1 MAITNSPGR
10 LMGPMSAGKRPTVE
24 EVVEF
29 AEALT
34 AVLDELVALDVVA
47 VAIGE
52 AIKRTDDNAMPGKL
66 NLKQDIVPALR
77 MCCRSGLKVWKI
89 SVFIIISIK
98 LKNHQLDLPS
108 VPEGLALGA
117 VIPPLKGSGVVPA
130 AVMGEGGIPSVDCA
144 GNAGGT
150 TGKLS

>member
-1 MAITNSPGR
+1 MR
-10 LMGPMSAGKRPTVE
+10 PMSAGKRPTVD

-34 AVLDELVALDVVA
+34 AVLVVVDELVALDVVA
-47 VAIGE
+47 VAIEE
-52 AIKRTDDNAMPGKL
+52 ATRRTNDNAKPGKL
-66 NLKQDIVPALR
+66 NLRQDIGPALR
-77 MCCRSGLKVWKI
+77 RSCGSGLRVWKI
-89 SVFIIISIK
+89 SVFIIMSLK
-98 LKNHQLDLPS
+98 LKSHQLDLPS

-130 AVMGEGGIPSVDCA
+130 AVMGAGGIPSVACA

>member
-1 MAITNSPGR
+1 MAITNSPGC

-47 VAIGE
+47 VAIEE
-52 AIKRTDDNAMPGKL
+52 AIKRVDDNAMPGKL
-66 NLKQDIVPALR
+66 SLKQDIVPALR
-77 MCCRSGLKVWKI
+77 MSCGSGLKVWKI
-89 SVFIIISIK
+89 SVLIIISIK

-130 AVMGEGGIPSVDCA
+130 AVMGAGGIPSVACA

>member
-1 MAITNSPGR
+1 MR
-10 LMGPMSAGKRPTVE
+10 LMSAGKRPTVD

-34 AVLDELVALDVVA
+34 AVFAVLAELVELDVVA
-47 VAIGE
+47 VAMEE
-52 AIKRTDDNAMPGKL
+52 ATSKTNDSARLGKL
-66 NLKQDIVPALR
+66 NLEQDKGPTLR
-77 MCCRSGLKVWKI
+77 MSCESGLRVWKI
-89 SVFIIISIK
+89 SVFIIMSIK
-98 LKNHQLDLPS
+98 LKNHQLGLPS

-117 VIPPLKGSGVVPA
+117 VIPPLKGEGVGPA
-130 AVMGEGGIPSVDCA
+130 AVKGGAGVPIVDCA

>member
-1 MAITNSPGR
+1 
-10 LMGPMSAGKRPTVE
+10 MGPMSAGKRPTVE

-47 VAIGE
+47 VAIEE
-52 AIKRTDDNAMPGKL
+52 AIKIIDDNAMPGKL
-66 NLKQDIVPALR
+66 SLKQDIVPALR
-77 MCCRSGLKVWKI
+77 MSCGSGLKVWKI
-89 SVFIIISIK
+89 SVLIIISIK

-108 VPEGLALGA
+108 VPEGLVLGA

-130 AVMGEGGIPSVDCA
+130 AVMGAGGIPSVACA

>member
-1 MAITNSPGR
+1 MR
-10 LMGPMSAGKRPTVE
+10 PMSAGKRPTVD

-47 VAIGE
+47 VAIEE
-52 AIKRTDDNAMPGKL
+52 AIKIIDDNAMPGKL

-77 MCCRSGLKVWKI
+77 MSCGSGLKVWKI
-89 SVFIIISIK
+89 SVLIIISIK

-130 AVMGEGGIPSVDCA
+130 AVMGAGGIPSVACA

>member
-1 MAITNSPGR
+1 MAITNSPGC

-47 VAIGE
+47 VAIEE
-52 AIKRTDDNAMPGKL
+52 AIKRVDDNAMPAKL
-66 NLKQDIVPALR
+66 SLKQDIVPALR
-77 MCCRSGLKVWKI
+77 MSCGSGLKVWKI
-89 SVFIIISIK
+89 SVLIIISIK

-130 AVMGEGGIPSVDCA
+130 AVMGAGGIPSVACA

>member
-1 MAITNSPGR
+1 MAITNSPGC

-47 VAIGE
+47 VAIEE
-52 AIKRTDDNAMPGKL
+52 AIKIIDDNAMPGKL

-77 MCCRSGLKVWKI
+77 MSCGSGLKV
-89 SVFIIISIK
+89 
-98 LKNHQLDLPS
+98 
-108 VPEGLALGA
+108 
-117 VIPPLKGSGVVPA
+117 
-130 AVMGEGGIPSVDCA
+130 
-144 GNAGGT
+144 
-150 TGKLS
+150 

>member
-1 MAITNSPGR
+1 
-10 LMGPMSAGKRPTVE
+10 MGPMSAGKRPTVE

-47 VAIGE
+47 VAIEE
-52 AIKRTDDNAMPGKL
+52 AIKIIDDNAMPGKL

-77 MCCRSGLKVWKI
+77 MSCGSGLKVWKI
-89 SVFIIISIK
+89 SVLIIISIK

-108 VPEGLALGA
+108 VPEGLVLGA

-130 AVMGEGGIPSVDCA
+130 AVMGAGGIPSVACA

>member
-1 MAITNSPGR
+1 
-10 LMGPMSAGKRPTVE
+10 MSAGKRPTVE

-47 VAIGE
+47 VAIEE
-52 AIKRTDDNAMPGKL
+52 AIKIIDDNAMPGKL

-77 MCCRSGLKVWKI
+77 MSCGSGLKVWKI
-89 SVFIIISIK
+89 SVLIIISIK

-130 AVMGEGGIPSVDCA
+130 AVMGAGGIPSVACA